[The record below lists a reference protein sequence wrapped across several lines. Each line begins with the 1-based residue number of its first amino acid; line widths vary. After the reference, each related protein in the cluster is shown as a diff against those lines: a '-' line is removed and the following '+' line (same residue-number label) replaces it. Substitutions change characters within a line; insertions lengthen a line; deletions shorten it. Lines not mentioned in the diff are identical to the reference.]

1 MKPKLPIA
9 IFACGLFAAA
19 SHAVL
24 YEAEDQSGVDASAII
39 ESAVHSGG
47 KYVSLSNSAMTFSV
61 EVEETGMYDIET
73 KVRIKQYDWTTS
85 KIIVNGIEAGSMLTT
100 PRNNDSDYVVST
112 SAKLRTG
119 QVNEIT
125 VGNGAIG
132 VDYISVNRHPSA
144 EFKIDKAPV
153 SNGATEGAY
162 KLKAF
167 LVDNF
172 GSKTV
177 SGMMIGDN
185 AFNYHYGAT
194 LEDSHLIETCVPSDS
209 CGYADSLT
217 TWKGQ
222 EDIREFKTRS
232 GYYPALGGFDMLFA
246 AGGHSDEGWF
256 SGYTDNNI
264 RMARELWKA
273 GGIPAFTWHWKVGTD
288 TVFYTKESGY
298 KNAGCADSVLGT
310 SSNNTCFDFT
320 KAFTDSTCKEI
331 DESSDTYKLLIADV
345 DKISKRF
352 LSLQDSG
359 VAIVWRPLHE
369 AAGGWFWWGTAGA
382 DCYKALYR
390 TVFDR
395 MVNQNGVKNALWT
408 WNIERDPSL
417 GYDVSALNPK
427 WYPGDDVVDI
437 VGVDIYNNSGDHK
450 SNATYFNKIVSDIG
464 ATKLIALTENGPIP
478 DIDSTFED
486 EAVWS
491 FWMPWYNTWS
501 SGFLNQTSNDVWQK
515 NLADERIIKLES
527 MPGWEN
533 YDAGIRRTV
542 KAKVQGLA
550 IQGKQLSLNLSNH
563 AKASVYT
570 LQGRL
575 VQTLGTNLQA
585 GSYSFDLSRIPQGV
599 YLVRIQDSERSFSQK
614 IVLR

>member
-1 MKPKLPIA
+1 MKKLSLA
-9 IFACGLFAAA
+9 ILAALA
-19 SHAVL
+19 ATSHAVL
-24 YEAEDQSGVDASAII
+24 YEAEDQSGVEASQIVN
-39 ESAVHSGG
+39 SAEHSGG
-47 KYVSLSNSAMTFSV
+47 KYVSLSNSTMTFSV
-61 EVEETGMYDIET
+61 EVEETGMYDIEA
-73 KVRIKQYDWTTS
+73 KVRIHQYDWTTS
-85 KIIVNGIEAGSMLTT
+85 KIVVNGVEAGSQLTT
-100 PRNNDSDYVVST
+100 PRNNDSDYVVTT

-144 EFKIDKAPV
+144 EFNIGKAPV
-153 SNGATEGAY
+153 SDGANEAAY
-162 KLKAF
+162 KLKTF
-167 LVDNF
+167 LVENF
-172 GSKTV
+172 GKKTV

-194 LEDSHLIETCVPSDS
+194 LEDSYLIETCVPSDS
-209 CGYADSLT
+209 CKYADSLT

-222 EDIREFKTRS
+222 EDIREFKSRS
-232 GYYPALGGFDMLFA
+232 GYYPALGGFDFLFA
-246 AGGHSDEGWF
+246 TGGHSDEGWF

-298 KNAGCADSVLGT
+298 KNNSCKNDTLGT
-310 SSNNTCFDFT
+310 ASDNTCFNFT
-320 KAFTDSTCKEI
+320 KAFTDSTCATVNAAS
-331 DESSDTYKLLIADV
+331 DEYKLLMADV
-345 DKISKRF
+345 DKVSKRL

-359 VAIVWRPLHE
+359 VAVIWRPLHE
-369 AAGGWFWWGTAGA
+369 AAGGWFWWGIAGA

-390 TVFDR
+390 IVFDR
-395 MVNQNGVKNALWT
+395 MVNLNGVKNALWT
-408 WNIERDPSL
+408 WNIERDPSI
-417 GYDVSALNPK
+417 GYDVSALNAK

-450 SNATYFNKIVSDIG
+450 SNATYFNKIVSDVG
-464 ATKLIALTENGPIP
+464 TKKLIALTENGPIP
-478 DIDSTFED
+478 DVDSTFED

-515 NLADERIIKLES
+515 NLADDRIIKLET
-527 MPGWEN
+527 MPGWKN
-533 YDAGIRRTV
+533 VIASIRPTA
-542 KAKVQGLA
+542 KAKVQGIA
-550 IQGKQLSLNLSNH
+550 VQGKTLSLSLGDR

-570 LQGRL
+570 LQGKF
-575 VQTLGTNLQA
+575 VQSLCQNISA
-585 GSYSFDLSRIPQGV
+585 GSYTFDLSPLPQGV
-599 YLVRIQDSERSFSQK
+599 YLVRVQDSKRSYSQK
-614 IVLR
+614 IILR